1 MSRVTVGS
9 IAPELDTVDIFG
21 EPVRLDARRGRRVM
35 LSFYRFAAC
44 PFCNLRV
51 HRLRQVQPE
60 LAARGLDMIAVFH
73 SPREVILQN
82 VARQEAPF
90 PIVADPDMS
99 LYARYGIERS
109 KAAMVRA
116 ALTRPHQALE
126 AMARGFVP
134 RDAEGRLD
142 VVPADFLLDEASV
155 VRVAYY
161 GRDIGDH
168 LPLSRVE
175 AFVPDVAALAPA

>member
-1 MSRVTVGS
+1 MSRLTTGTT
-9 IAPELDTVDIFG
+9 APALDTVDIFD
-21 EPVRLDARRGRRVM
+21 EPVRLDAGRRVM

-51 HRLRQVQPE
+51 HRLRQLQPR

-73 SPREVILQN
+73 SPRDVILEN

-90 PIVADPDMS
+90 PIVADPDMA
-99 LYARYGIERS
+99 LYARYGVERS
-109 KAAMVRA
+109 KAAMMRA

-134 RDAEGRLD
+134 RDAEGRFD
-142 VVPADFLLDEASV
+142 VIPADFLIDEQSV

-175 AFVPDVAALAPA
+175 AFAAGASEHHATV